1 MLEPLL
7 MNTGNLFRVATR
19 HDFAHQLLGQEGTEP
34 SANGL
39 LARHAEKLFHAGVP
53 GFDNAVQVHRQ
64 YADVQRF
71 NDVFAEILET
81 GDLQRFLLE
90 GTVKLRVVQRHRH
103 VAGDRFHQFD
113 VIAGEEVPVNRLTEA
128 QNGDGVFADAA
139 GDEIIQIEL
148 LERAA
153 DGLAD
158 VTRRTGRLKKER
170 PAGELG
176 PGRLEKTKV
185 QGFEE
190 PHTHGTRDA
199 HLAGLQRIFHK
210 NRKPIDEQRLGDA
223 VHDRAEHGIEAYF
236 IRQGAPEFNQR
247 AAIVEA
253 VAVEKAVEAPLNSF
267 AERLEQK
274 GCDNNG
280 DHAANRARRLRVED
294 IGNEGHERKI
304 NRGDGRRGRGVGQ
317 ASLEDDIHVHQAVAD
332 DGIAETQGN
341 QHEAQHRHLH
351 PRVRVQVDIEHQ
363 RKDVKQRNRQTADES
378 AARQPL

>member
-7 MNTGNLFRVATR
+7 INTGNLFRVATR
-19 HDFAHQLLGQEGTEP
+19 HDLAHQLLGQEGAEP
-34 SANGL
+34 SANGF
-39 LARHAEKLFHAGVP
+39 LARHAKKLFHAGVP
-53 GFDNAVQVHRQ
+53 GFDDAVQVHRQ

-71 NDVFAEILET
+71 NDVFAEILEA

-113 VIAGEEVPVNRLTEA
+113 VIAGEEVAVNRLAEA

-199 HLAGLQRIFHK
+199 HLAGLQGIFHK
-210 NRKPIDEQRLGDA
+210 NRKPVDEQRLGDA
-223 VHDRAEHGIEAYF
+223 VHDRAEHGVEAHF
-236 IRQGAPEFNQR
+236 VRQGAPEFNQR
-247 AAIVEA
+247 PTIVEA
-253 VAVEKAVEAPLNSF
+253 VAVEKGVEAPLNPF

-274 GCDNNG
+274 GRDNNG
-280 DHAANRARRLRVED
+280 DHAANRTGGLHDRQDRKSTRLNSSHAN
-294 IGNEGHERKI
+294 I
-304 NRGDGRRGRGVGQ
+304 
-317 ASLEDDIHVHQAVAD
+317 SYAVFCLKKKKKKKENSN
-332 DGIAETQGN
+332 I
-341 QHEAQHRHLH
+341 
-351 PRVRVQVDIEHQ
+351 
-363 RKDVKQRNRQTADES
+363 
-378 AARQPL
+378 

>member
-7 MNTGNLFRVATR
+7 INTGDLFRVATR
-19 HDFAHQLLGQEGTEP
+19 HDLARQLLGQEGTELP
-34 SANGL
+34 ANGL

-53 GFDNAVQVHRQ
+53 GLDNTVQIHRQ
-64 YADVQRF
+64 HADVQRF
-71 NDVFAEILET
+71 NDVFAEILEA

-90 GTVKLRVVQRHRH
+90 GTVKLRVVQRHGY

-113 VIAGEEVPVNRLTEA
+113 VIAGEEVAVNRLAEA

-170 PAGELG
+170 PAGKLG

-185 QGFEE
+185 QGFE
-190 PHTHGTRDA
+190 A
-199 HLAGLQRIFHK
+199 HF
-210 NRKPIDEQRLGDA
+210 
-223 VHDRAEHGIEAYF
+223 V
-236 IRQGAPEFNQR
+236 RQGAPEFNQR

-253 VAVEKAVEAPLNSF
+253 VAVEKAVEAPLNPF

-280 DHAANRARRLRVED
+280 DHAPDRTGGLRVENV
-294 IGNEGHERKI
+294 GNEGHQRKI
-304 NRGDGRRGRGVGQ
+304 DRGDCCRGRGVCQ
-317 ASLEDDIHVHQAVAD
+317 ASLEDDIHVHQTVAD
-332 DGIAETQGN
+332 DGIAETQWN
-341 QHEAQHRHLH
+341 QHEAQDRNHQ
-351 PRVRVQVDIEHQ
+351 PGMRVQVYIEHQ
-363 RKDVKQRNRQTADES
+363 RKDVKQRERQSADERS
-378 AARQPL
+378 ASQPL